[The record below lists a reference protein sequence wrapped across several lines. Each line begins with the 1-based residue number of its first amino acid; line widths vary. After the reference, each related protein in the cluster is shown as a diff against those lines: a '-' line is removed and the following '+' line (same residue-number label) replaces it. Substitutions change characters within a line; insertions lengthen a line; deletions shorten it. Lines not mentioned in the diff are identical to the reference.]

1 MQNQK
6 GTHIATRKNPYIPI
20 LVHIWRT
27 NMTMKNNEYKKETA
41 ATHFRVFRPAC
52 ACGIFLLVCAF
63 SYIPDTCIV
72 YTLCSPSCN
81 ICTCLSSL
89 LKVIPF
95 LGYVKTFIYALI
107 HFHYICIILA
117 IVLFALF
124 KCWFAYWIEF
134 EWPNP
139 HVSTTSNSF
148 FFRWIFVLLVILF
161 AQNQL
166 KIQICHCHYQLRFVY
181 SFFTSDFFGY
191 VFSSI
196 GIRSWTTFYKIISIW
211 NFQVHSF
218 TFRFDNLIW
227 KKN

>member
-27 NMTMKNNEYKKETA
+27 NMTMKNNEYKKKTA

-148 FFRWIFVLLVILF
+148 FFPLNICLVDHFICSKPIENSNLPLPLPIEICLFIF
-161 AQNQL
+161 
-166 KIQICHCHYQLRFVY
+166 H
-181 SFFTSDFFGY
+181 
-191 VFSSI
+191 
-196 GIRSWTTFYKIISIW
+196 
-211 NFQVHSF
+211 
-218 TFRFDNLIW
+218 FRFFRIYFFIDRHSIMNHVL
-227 KKN
+227 

>member
-6 GTHIATRKNPYIPI
+6 RHPYSHTQKPIHSHICSTHMAYK
-20 LVHIWRT
+20 HDE
-27 NMTMKNNEYKKETA
+27 MKNNEFKEKNSA

-124 KCWFAYWIEF
+124 KCWFAY
-134 EWPNP
+134 
-139 HVSTTSNSF
+139 
-148 FFRWIFVLLVILF
+148 
-161 AQNQL
+161 
-166 KIQICHCHYQLRFVY
+166 
-181 SFFTSDFFGY
+181 
-191 VFSSI
+191 
-196 GIRSWTTFYKIISIW
+196 
-211 NFQVHSF
+211 
-218 TFRFDNLIW
+218 
-227 KKN
+227 